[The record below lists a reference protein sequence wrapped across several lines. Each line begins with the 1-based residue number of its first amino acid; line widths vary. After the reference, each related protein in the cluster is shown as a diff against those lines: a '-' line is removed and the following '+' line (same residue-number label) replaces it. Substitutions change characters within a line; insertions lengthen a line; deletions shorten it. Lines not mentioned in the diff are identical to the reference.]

1 MNHDADH
8 NTVSRR
14 HILQI
19 MPVAAACAVGLMPPA
34 AQAQSRSPHVI
45 ALEIQNR
52 KVPAIPNRTVRV
64 TEGDEVRI
72 DWTTD
77 EAAELHLHGYDIEAR
92 AEPGRTVSM
101 SFRAKTAGRFPI
113 SAHNFGHG
121 ILMYLEVYPR

>member
-1 MNHDADH
+1 MNHDADK
-8 NTVSRR
+8 NTVSRQR
-14 HILQI
+14 ILQI
-19 MPVAAACAVGLMPPA
+19 ILVVAACAFESIPMA
-34 AQAQSRSPHVI
+34 AQAQSKSPHVI
-45 ALEIQNR
+45 ALAIQKR

-77 EAAELHLHGYDIEAR
+77 EAAELHLHGYDIEVR

-101 SFRAKTAGRFPI
+101 TFRAKTAGRFPI
-113 SAHNFGHG
+113 SAHNFGHH